1 MRSESFKRIHPET
14 VATLARYQEFL
25 PFLEAGL
32 QNGDVSKVREIAAAI
47 ESHEPG
53 NFVTQWYAAQAD
65 LRDGDTESAAAHM
78 DAVGICPGEDDE
90 GNSLIEH
97 VAWAT
102 IFAPHQASAI
112 KRGIPSTTFY
122 RWYDRY
128 QAFSEVVLEDRT
140 SGPGRVWNRIP
151 DNIRQRIVEMASA
164 RYVLA
169 WPSNSSSCEV
179 VLGSRPMPSMS

>member
-1 MRSESFKRIHPET
+1 MQRIHTET
-14 VATLARYQEFL
+14 VAILARYQEFL
-25 PFLEAGL
+25 PLLEAGT

-78 DAVGICPGEDDE
+78 DAVGICPGGDDE

-102 IFAPHQASAI
+102 IFAYHQASAI
-112 KRGIPSTTFY
+112 KRGVPTMMITALPKS
-122 RWYDRY
+122 
-128 QAFSEVVLEDRT
+128 
-140 SGPGRVWNRIP
+140 
-151 DNIRQRIVEMASA
+151 ASA
-164 RYVLA
+164 SISYLLA
-169 WPSNSSSCEV
+169 ELLDCPVARCSFPGYMHATV
-179 VLGSRPMPSMS
+179 VPG